1 MTRQK
6 DFEQM
11 LNTFRE
17 EFHNGCDTLRMQKDF
32 FQSHKSVF
40 RYIDWFIAHWNRMIE
55 EQYGRD

>member
-17 EFHNGCDTLRMQKDF
+17 EFHDGCDTLRMQKDF

-40 RYIDWFIAHWNRMIE
+40 KYIDWFRAHWNRMIE
-55 EQYGRD
+55 EQYGMD

>member
-11 LNTFRE
+11 LNTFCE
-17 EFHNGCDTLRMQKDF
+17 EFNNGCETLRKQKDF

-40 RYIDWFIAHWNRMIE
+40 KYIDWFMAHWNRMIE

>member
-17 EFHNGCDTLRMQKDF
+17 EFINGCDTLRKQKDY
-32 FQSHKSVF
+32 FQSYKSVF
-40 RYIDWFIAHWNRMIE
+40 KYIDWFMAHWNRMLE